1 MTVRM
6 SASFIAFFQSPSRE
20 STRLANKGAS
30 LSLGLA
36 PSSKVKLCSSNQ
48 TGLCII
54 LRVRPAHVTDN
65 VLQGFLPARLP
76 VSILIF
82 PLSVQRAL
90 SALHGLLGILDYVS
104 YSHRNLS
111 LFSLSMMV
119 TVHCPPFS

>member
-1 MTVRM
+1 M
-6 SASFIAFFQSPSRE
+6 
-20 STRLANKGAS
+20 
-30 LSLGLA
+30 
-36 PSSKVKLCSSNQ
+36 
-48 TGLCII
+48 

-82 PLSVQRAL
+82 LLSVQRAL

-104 YSHRNLS
+104 YSHRNLT